1 MLIYLHGF
9 CSSPASGKARQ
20 LAAYMAEEGLGDQ
33 FWCEQLPVSAS
44 AAMALVDGVIGHCAT
59 PPTLLG
65 SSLGG
70 FYATWLAEKHGLKA
84 ALINPVVLA
93 ALDPGLFLGPQ
104 HNFHTGEAFEFTEAH
119 IAELRALALPAITR
133 PQRYWLLAETG
144 DEVLDCQAAVGYYAG
159 ARQTVLQGGDHGFT
173 RFEDYLDKLLAFAG
187 LKTSK
192 VI

>member
-9 CSSPASGKARQ
+9 CSSPASGKARR
-20 LAAYMAEEGLGDQ
+20 LGKYMADKGLADQ
-33 FWCEQLPVSAS
+33 FWCEQLPVSAT
-44 AAMALVDGVIGHCAT
+44 AAMALVDSVIARCET
-59 PPTLLG
+59 PPSLVG

-93 ALDPGLFLGPQ
+93 SRDPGLFLGPQ
-104 HNFHTGEAFEFTEAH
+104 HNFHTGEVFEFTETH

-144 DEVLDCQAAVGYYAG
+144 DEVLDCRAAVRYYSG
-159 ARQTVLQGGDHGFT
+159 ARQTLLEGGDHGFSH
-173 RFEDYLDKLLAFAG
+173 FEDYLERLLEFAE
-187 LKTSK
+187 L
-192 VI
+192 VR